1 MARALGKFVLH
12 EILGGAFA
20 LDGGAMFGIV
30 PRPLWSKE
38 LEPDEL
44 GRVGLVTRSLL
55 VETGERRVLI
65 DAGPGERWPEKERE
79 IYAIDPAVEIRRGL
93 RAAGVAPEDV
103 TDVIVTHL
111 HWDHAGGLTF
121 DDPATG
127 EARLSFPGAVHHV
140 QRRNWRWAH
149 LPTERDLKSYRTED
163 YDLLEQSGRVHF
175 VEGETEILA
184 GIQLLPSDGHT
195 VGQQLV
201 RLQDGGETLLFCAD
215 VIPTASH
222 IRTTWGM
229 GYDLYPLT
237 VIEEKKQIL
246 AQALEEGWIL
256 YFEHDPRIAACRV
269 EERNGRVAV
278 GEEVRFG

>member
-1 MARALGKFVLH
+1 MALTLGRFVVH
-12 EILGGAFA
+12 EVLGGAFA
-20 LDGGAMFGIV
+20 LDGGAMFGIIPKPV
-30 PRPLWSKE
+30 WEKE
-38 LEPDEL
+38 LAPDARN
-44 GRVGLVTRSLL
+44 RVPIVSRSLL
-55 VETGERRVLI
+55 VETGNKRVLV
-65 DAGPGERWPEKERE
+65 DAGPGSRWSEKERAL
-79 IYAIDPAVEIRRGL
+79 YDLDPTVEIRSALKRVGTD
-93 RAAGVAPEDV
+93 PEAI

-121 DDPATG
+121 LDPATG
-127 EARLSFPGAVHHV
+127 APRLTFPNAVHHV

-149 LPTERDLKSYRTED
+149 LPTDRDRKSYRPED

-175 VEGETEILA
+175 VEGETEILE

-201 RLQDGGETLLFCAD
+201 RLQDGGETLLFCGD
-215 VIPTASH
+215 IIPTSAH

-256 YFEHDPRIAACRV
+256 FFEHDPRIAACRV
-269 EERNGRVAV
+269 EEKDGRAAA
-278 GEEVRFG
+278 GEEVHF